1 MTTTTDRG
9 QRAGKRYALKALRR
23 ALGKTQVDVARAAK
37 MSQSDVSHLEDRSDV
52 KVSTL
57 VRYLSAL
64 GGSADIAVVV
74 GGRRYRIALASG
86 QIPSPRSTAESVSK

>member
-1 MTTTTDRG
+1 MTTTTDRRG
-9 QRAGKRYALKALRR
+9 RRGGKCYALKVLRR

-37 MSQSDVSHLEDRSDV
+37 MSQSDVSRLEDRSDV

-64 GGSADIAVVV
+64 GGSADLAVVV
-74 GGRRYRIALASG
+74 GGRRYRIVLG
-86 QIPSPRSTAESVSK
+86 DG